1 MGHGPATPLARPDAL
16 GQRLDGEALLALYHR
31 TGDPRVRERA
41 VEFYMPLARRLAAR
55 YHRRQ
60 EPFDDLVQVANL
72 GLVKAVKRYDPDRG
86 TRFSSFAVPTITGEL
101 RRHFRAT
108 AWSLHVP
115 RGVQEDALKVRD
127 AATRL
132 THELGRAPRVTEL
145 ADATGLDAEAI
156 TEALHARAVQSTASL
171 DQPVGNG
178 GEDGDATL
186 GELVGFED
194 GGFDLAEHQA
204 VVGSL
209 IRSLPQRERE
219 ILFLRFARD
228 MTQSEIAERIG
239 CSQMQISRILRRTIG
254 RLGELADQDGPTGDA
269 TPRPALGRQA
279 PGGR

>member
-254 RLGELADQDGPTGDA
+254 RLGELADQEGPTGDA